1 MGGGSL
7 YLLGSHV
14 IDLLSYLGL
23 GRVVRVNAT
32 LRTLNP
38 VTTSIGIMIFY
49 ELIVAYFW
57 VDSGRM
63 Y

>member
-1 MGGGSL
+1 M
-7 YLLGSHV
+7 LGSHV